1 MKKLK
6 STIMQDNCPVD
17 DGMDLAFVYA
27 DANRNTLLQFLDK
40 KMQAL
45 ENKQKQLKVARE
57 NMAMAP
63 GIIIAIISVLI
74 LYANYSNYQNI
85 TLGIVGILIGTGIA
99 FLAKQKKKKKIAILE
114 AEEQSILAWE
124 PPPGV
129 SHIGKI
135 NYMVN
140 VIPFEDGKMVVDISG
155 IQERIKV
162 LYPEIPQ
169 SAQRLKEITE
179 SMKILPKELTVL
191 LPAALKTELKDKD
204 QLTGI
209 ESDLANILSLN
220 RQLLDEKVDS
230 IAEVPVFDVNSD
242 VVHSLHCLSK
252 YLDDENE
259 NAPSI
264 TISQPEDSVNRS
276 LKELVSINEN
286 AKEIEKLGGQNDE
299 SMLQDVCTELNAR
312 VSRAKHIRDYSLID
326 ILGKNLD
333 ELEPLYDYPMT
344 RFYCPKCHKVPDY
357 IAKTAPVPIDK
368 LHENPIDQL
377 NGFYKREEI
386 LRFRILSD
394 QIRHHLDQALKSN
407 EDLSSEHYRVL
418 KNKLISYEEMMR
430 NLALEIKDMD
440 SRAEIHS
447 RNAVLKYNT
456 IQDNWKCQLCGETF
470 TTEEAQWARMLKI
483 KDDLILPMWDKLWL
497 EKHDESMRILREK
510 ETELRKNKE
519 LESRQLREEAN
530 IFSQEYRAVRNHLEE
545 ANSSYQATLRQFEM
559 MCDFFERRR
568 ILAPETI
575 ASLRNDIMDNPDSS
589 MATGQIVEFSD
600 KMEHHLEEEPETVFL
615 RRGQLNDYT
624 EETRNKNKYFTLSHR
639 ELFMIDDNIP
649 GEED

>member
-259 NAPSI
+259 NAPS
-264 TISQPEDSVNRS
+264 
-276 LKELVSINEN
+276 
-286 AKEIEKLGGQNDE
+286 
-299 SMLQDVCTELNAR
+299 
-312 VSRAKHIRDYSLID
+312 
-326 ILGKNLD
+326 
-333 ELEPLYDYPMT
+333 
-344 RFYCPKCHKVPDY
+344 
-357 IAKTAPVPIDK
+357 
-368 LHENPIDQL
+368 
-377 NGFYKREEI
+377 
-386 LRFRILSD
+386 
-394 QIRHHLDQALKSN
+394 
-407 EDLSSEHYRVL
+407 
-418 KNKLISYEEMMR
+418 
-430 NLALEIKDMD
+430 
-440 SRAEIHS
+440 
-447 RNAVLKYNT
+447 
-456 IQDNWKCQLCGETF
+456 
-470 TTEEAQWARMLKI
+470 
-483 KDDLILPMWDKLWL
+483 
-497 EKHDESMRILREK
+497 
-510 ETELRKNKE
+510 
-519 LESRQLREEAN
+519 
-530 IFSQEYRAVRNHLEE
+530 
-545 ANSSYQATLRQFEM
+545 
-559 MCDFFERRR
+559 
-568 ILAPETI
+568 
-575 ASLRNDIMDNPDSS
+575 
-589 MATGQIVEFSD
+589 
-600 KMEHHLEEEPETVFL
+600 
-615 RRGQLNDYT
+615 
-624 EETRNKNKYFTLSHR
+624 
-639 ELFMIDDNIP
+639 
-649 GEED
+649 